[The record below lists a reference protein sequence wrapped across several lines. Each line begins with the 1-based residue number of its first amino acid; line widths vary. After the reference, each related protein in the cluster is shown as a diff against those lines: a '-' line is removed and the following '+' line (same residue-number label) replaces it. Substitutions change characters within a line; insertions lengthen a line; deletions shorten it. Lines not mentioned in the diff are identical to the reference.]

1 MKYLTRFLLLLI
13 GFALTT
19 AGLMMWRAIGF
30 SFDGIWFVDNGYRPH
45 ALHLLILGL
54 AMIPPSLWEIFV
66 LESEMQQEASRST
79 PGETSGPVDD
89 RT

>member
-1 MKYLTRFLLLLI
+1 MRYLTRFLLLMV

-19 AGLMMWRAIGF
+19 AGLMMWRSVGF

-45 ALHLLILGL
+45 GLHLLILGL

-66 LESEMQQEASRST
+66 LEMRQH
-79 PGETSGPVDD
+79 D
-89 RT
+89 R